1 MKQTIFKLVA
11 VLALAGSLAACKKE
25 VSPYADEAV
34 PTVTLSSP
42 VSTFTQDKAN
52 VVLELSHFIHKDVNV
67 TFEVTGIEAEA
78 VDFPMEYVIEAGALK
93 KTVPIA
99 IDEELASLGD
109 KTVAISIAKVENAV
123 VASSAPVNIGINI
136 EDVAMVNVS
145 ATEFDENLE
154 ATLTFTLSK
163 KVSKDVTLGIVY
175 DTKDGSDR
183 LAFPAGKLTFDE
195 SVTIPAGSKVGTLK
209 VKADKVGVEEG
220 AYQAHFTVGNY
231 GPNAKAGTTPDV
243 ALILNVGFQPTLVS
257 THDIYFQYSSGWW
270 YVNYDKIHD
279 YYFIWS
285 EPVADGDPSDMNY
298 VKAAM
303 KRCQAWVKDPANQS
317 AWLSY
322 WASYGSGYAAY
333 VMNSC
338 PQKTADKI
346 GYVGWPMIM
355 ISGHMEDLDEVKY
368 GNHTYHSF
376 LIGFTA
382 DCELL
387 ETYQYYLL
395 EK

>member
-1 MKQTIFKLVA
+1 M
-11 VLALAGSLAACKKE
+11 
-25 VSPYADEAV
+25 
-34 PTVTLSSP
+34 
-42 VSTFTQDKAN
+42 
-52 VVLELSHFIHKDVNV
+52 
-67 TFEVTGIEAEA
+67 
-78 VDFPMEYVIEAGALK
+78 
-93 KTVPIA
+93 
-99 IDEELASLGD
+99 
-109 KTVAISIAKVENAV
+109 
-123 VASSAPVNIGINI
+123 
-136 EDVAMVNVS
+136 
-145 ATEFDENLE
+145 
-154 ATLTFTLSK
+154 
-163 KVSKDVTLGIVY
+163 
-175 DTKDGSDR
+175 
-183 LAFPAGKLTFDE
+183 
-195 SVTIPAGSKVGTLK
+195 
-209 VKADKVGVEEG
+209 
-220 AYQAHFTVGNY
+220 GNY

-257 THDIYFQYSSGWW
+257 TNDIYFQYSSGWW